1 MVWNTS
7 EKSELIPHDLVLRT
21 RNLKLKIKM
30 TNYLTFEIGIL
41 DLLARSARKGCNYPP
56 KEGPAAYQL
65 VGGVMAY
72 QGYDG

>member
-1 MVWNTS
+1 
-7 EKSELIPHDLVLRT
+7 
-21 RNLKLKIKM
+21 M